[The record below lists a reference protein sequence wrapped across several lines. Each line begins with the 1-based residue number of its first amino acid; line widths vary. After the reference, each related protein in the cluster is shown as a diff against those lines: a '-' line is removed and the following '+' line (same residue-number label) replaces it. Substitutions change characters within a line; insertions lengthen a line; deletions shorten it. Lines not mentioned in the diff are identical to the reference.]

1 MKHLLFDLIDC
12 PPDLLDDEDFV
23 RLSAWTAAKES
34 KSELINISCHKFDPQ
49 GVTAL
54 AMLAESHL
62 SIHTW
67 PEKGVAKCDIFT
79 CGEKCDPHKAV
90 EYLGKAFKA
99 NKIETDAFDRLLS
112 RNLIMNLIT
121 RTLILQL
128 KKIANFIVL
137 EEENRESFWFALILT
152 LYVLIGDL

>member
-1 MKHLLFDLIDC
+1 MKHILFDLKEC

-23 RLSAWTAAKES
+23 RLCAWTAAKES
-34 KSELINISCHKFDPQ
+34 KSKLINISCHKFKPQ

-79 CGEKCDPHKAV
+79 FGDKCDPHKAV

-99 NKIETDAFDRLLS
+99 KQIESDAFDRLL
-112 RNLIMNLIT
+112 
-121 RTLILQL
+121 
-128 KKIANFIVL
+128 
-137 EEENRESFWFALILT
+137 
-152 LYVLIGDL
+152 

>member
-1 MKHLLFDLIDC
+1 MKHILFDLIDC

-34 KSELINISCHKFDPQ
+34 KSELINISCHKFKPQ

-67 PEKGVAKCDIFT
+67 PEDGIARCDLFSCKPNTDHKSVIQYIQTRFHSMEVKKW
-79 CGEKCDPHKAV
+79 GCDRSDW
-90 EYLGKAFKA
+90 L
-99 NKIETDAFDRLLS
+99 
-112 RNLIMNLIT
+112 
-121 RTLILQL
+121 
-128 KKIANFIVL
+128 
-137 EEENRESFWFALILT
+137 
-152 LYVLIGDL
+152 

>member
-12 PPDLLDDEDFV
+12 PPDRLADEDFV
-23 RLSAWTAAKES
+23 RLSAWNAAKES
-34 KSELINISCHKFDPQ
+34 KSELINISCHKFKPQ

-79 CGEKCDPHKAV
+79 CSDKAKPEKAV
-90 EYLGKAFKA
+90 EYLGEALEA
-99 NKIETDAFDRLLS
+99 EQIDSDTFDRLL
-112 RNLIMNLIT
+112 
-121 RTLILQL
+121 
-128 KKIANFIVL
+128 
-137 EEENRESFWFALILT
+137 
-152 LYVLIGDL
+152 